1 MIDFQV
7 RTTVHLPSTAISV
20 NLVSITELVP
30 VQYSFTLHDAT
41 YEITDGKGSV
51 RSSGL
56 VAELSS
62 FHFTTTDCQLRS
74 SSWNYYFDDDNNNGT
89 SNLSTK
95 GNQCEKTVFFQFNLN
110 AEDRLVY
117 YLHGQK
123 NFLLM
128 DSYPPDAS
136 RGIHLLPALITF
148 GGNTSTAKEYHF
160 SKDHLL
166 SQSIPDLSMPYN
178 VIALVRKLHFFLF
191 LFYITIILFLHI
203 FVLLGWYIVGFLNGK
218 YYQQLVEE
226 ILEERGER
234 QEKGQFRGKK
244 LK

>member
-7 RTTVHLPSTAISV
+7 RTTVHLPSTAISA

-62 FHFTTTDCQLRS
+62 FHFTTTDCRLHS
-74 SSWNYYFDDDNNNGT
+74 SSWNYYFDENNSSS
-89 SNLSTK
+89 SNSSTK
-95 GNQCEKTVFFQFNLN
+95 GNQCEKTLFFQFNLTT
-110 AEDRLVY
+110 EDRLVY
-117 YLHGQK
+117 YLQGKK

-136 RGIHLLPALITF
+136 QGIHLLPALITF
-148 GGNTSTAKEYHF
+148 SGNTSTAKEYHF

-178 VIALVRKLHFFLF
+178 VIALVRKLQFLF
-191 LFYITIILFLHI
+191 F
-203 FVLLGWYIVGFLNGK
+203 
-218 YYQQLVEE
+218 
-226 ILEERGER
+226 
-234 QEKGQFRGKK
+234 
-244 LK
+244 